1 MKSFRIRPSRVLTLA
16 VTLGAVLMIA
26 IPAAIVVAL
35 LGSMFAKHER

>member
-1 MKSFRIRPSRVLTLA
+1 VFLMLGLA

-35 LGSMFAKHER
+35 LGSMFAKH